1 MHLFKCIRR
10 IAVVLAIV
18 LASAQA
24 TNDLRAQSLAP
35 GVLRAVDSTAAAEFA
50 RDSIASLTIGV
61 VTDQGL
67 VWTKSY
73 GLADMGTKRQAD
85 RQSVYRIGSV
95 TKMFTALML
104 HQLDAAGKVRL
115 SDPVERYYPEI
126 KAIQGYSTLTAPI
139 TFLQLASMTS
149 GIAREPKEEGPFW
162 TGPVSQWDST
172 LRLALPHT
180 AMELAPG
187 TRFLYSNIGYAI
199 LGASLSRAA
208 GVPFVQWQREHILD
222 PLGMRH
228 TAFELD
234 RAITV
239 DLTRG
244 YAISQDGDFT
254 STQSDREA
262 LSGRGYKVPNGALY
276 TTVDDLS
283 RFLSLQL
290 GHGPKEVV
298 SPARLDSAYNGAL
311 LGGVDPKREYGI
323 GFSIEPHG
331 TSTWFG
337 HGGAVA
343 GFSATVTFDR
353 DHQVGVIVLRNALG
367 GRVRPPALASFALQR
382 VVDAKV
388 AAEKGSGA
396 PAGRH
401 QRPEGD
407 AIGRKPRS

>member
-1 MHLFKCIRR
+1 MHLFKCIRG
-10 IAVVLAIV
+10 IAIVLTVVLASV
-18 LASAQA
+18 RTTSA
-24 TNDLRAQSLAP
+24 LRAQSLAP
-35 GVLRAVDSTAAAEFA
+35 DVLRAVDSTAAAEFA

-73 GLADMGTKRQAD
+73 GFADMGTRRLAN

-104 HQLDAAGKVRL
+104 HQLAAAGMIRL

-126 KAIQGYSTLTAPI
+126 RAIQGYSKLKTPI
-139 TFLQLASMTS
+139 TFVQLASMTS
-149 GIAREPKEEGPFW
+149 GIAREPREEGPFW
-162 TGPVSQWDST
+162 TGPVSRWDST
-172 LRLALPHT
+172 LHLALPHT

-187 TRFLYSNIGYAI
+187 TRYLYSNIGYAI

-208 GVPFVQWQREHILD
+208 GVPYVQWQREHVLD

-228 TAFELD
+228 TVFELD
-234 RAITV
+234 RAITA

-244 YAISQDGDFT
+244 YAIAQDGDFT

-283 RFLSLQL
+283 RFVSLQL
-290 GHGPKEVV
+290 GHGPKEVI

-311 LGGVDPKREYGI
+311 LGGADPKREYGI

-367 GRVRPPALASFALQR
+367 GRVRPPALASFTLQR
-382 VVDAKV
+382 VVDAKL
-388 AAEKGSGA
+388 AAEKA

-407 AIGRKPRS
+407 PIGRKQRS

>member
-1 MHLFKCIRR
+1 MQLLIRIR
-10 IAVVLAIV
+10 HVAVVLAV
-18 LASAQA
+18 VVASAR
-24 TNDLRAQSLAP
+24 TTGKLSAQSLSPAL
-35 GVLRAVDSTAAAEFA
+35 LRELDSTAAAEFA

-73 GLADMGTKRQAD
+73 GFADMGTRRLAN

-104 HQLDAAGKVRL
+104 HQLAAAGTVRL

-126 KAIQGYSTLTAPI
+126 KEIRGYANLKAPLT
-139 TFLQLASMTS
+139 FVQLASMTS
-149 GIAREPKEEGPFW
+149 GIAREPKQEGPFW

-172 LRLALPHT
+172 LHLALSHT
-180 AMELAPG
+180 EMELAPG

-208 GVPFVQWQREHILD
+208 GMPYVRWQREHILD

-228 TAFELD
+228 TVFEID
-234 RAITV
+234 RVIMS

-244 YAISQDGDFT
+244 YDVSQDGNAT
-254 STQSDREA
+254 STQADRES

-283 RFLSLQL
+283 RFVSLQL

-298 SPARLDSAYNGAL
+298 SPARLDSAYSGAL
-311 LGGVDPKREYGI
+311 LGGADPKREYGI
-323 GFSIEPHG
+323 GFSIEQHG
-331 TSTWFG
+331 AATWFG

-343 GFSATVTFDR
+343 GFSAGVLFDR

-367 GRVRPPALASFALQR
+367 GRVQPSALAEAVLQR
-382 VVDAKV
+382 VTDAKV
-388 AAEKGSGA
+388 GG
-396 PAGRH
+396 
-401 QRPEGD
+401 Q
-407 AIGRKPRS
+407 KPGNR

>member
-1 MHLFKCIRR
+1 MHLIKCIRC
-10 IAVVLAIV
+10 IVAVLTVVLAC
-18 LASAQA
+18 APA
-24 TNDLRAQSLAP
+24 TTEIRAQSLAP
-35 GVLRAVDSTAAAEFA
+35 DVLRAVDSTAAAEFA

-73 GLADMGTKRQAD
+73 GFADMGTRRLAS

-104 HQLDAAGKVRL
+104 HQLAVAGKIRL

-126 KAIQGYSTLTAPI
+126 RAIQGYAALKAPI
-139 TFLQLASMTS
+139 TFVQLASMTS

-162 TGPVSQWDST
+162 TGPVSRWDST
-172 LRLALPHT
+172 LHLALPHT

-187 TRFLYSNIGYAI
+187 TQYLYSNIGYAI

-208 GVPFVQWQREHILD
+208 GVPYVQWQREHVLD

-228 TAFELD
+228 TVFEID
-234 RAITV
+234 RAITA

-244 YAISQDGDFT
+244 YDISQDGDVS

-283 RFLSLQL
+283 RFVSLQL

-298 SPARLDSAYNGAL
+298 SPARLDSAYSGAL
-311 LGGVDPKREYGI
+311 LGGADPKREYGI

-331 TSTWFG
+331 ADTWYG

-343 GFSATVTFDR
+343 GFSAMVTFDR
-353 DHQVGVIVLRNALG
+353 AHQVGVIVLRNALG
-367 GRVRPPALASFALQR
+367 GRVRPTVLASFAMQR

-388 AAEKGSGA
+388 AAEKGSA
-396 PAGRH
+396 PMGRH

-407 AIGRKPRS
+407 PIGRKPRS

>member
-1 MHLFKCIRR
+1 MHLFKCIRC
-10 IAVVLAIV
+10 IVVVLTVV
-18 LASAQA
+18 LASARA
-24 TNDLRAQSLAP
+24 TSALHAQSLAQD
-35 GVLRAVDSTAAAEFA
+35 VLRSVDSAAAAEFA

-73 GLADMGTKRQAD
+73 GFADMGTRRLAN

-104 HQLDAAGKVRL
+104 HQLAVAGKVHL

-126 KAIQGYSTLTAPI
+126 REIQGYSKLKAPI
-139 TFLQLASMTS
+139 TFVQLASMTS

-162 TGPVSQWDST
+162 IGSVSRWDST
-172 LRLALPHT
+172 LHLALPHT

-187 TRFLYSNIGYAI
+187 TRYLYSNIGYAI

-208 GVPFVQWQREHILD
+208 GVPYVQWQREHVLD

-228 TAFELD
+228 TVFELD
-234 RAITV
+234 RAITA

-283 RFLSLQL
+283 RFVSLQL

-311 LGGVDPKREYGI
+311 LGGADPKREYGI

-388 AAEKGSGA
+388 AAGKRSG
-396 PAGRH
+396 PAG
-401 QRPEGD
+401 
-407 AIGRKPRS
+407 

>member
-10 IAVVLAIV
+10 IAVVPAIV

-73 GLADMGTKRQAD
+73 GFADMGTRRLAN

-234 RAITV
+234 RAITA

>member
-1 MHLFKCIRR
+1 MHLFKCIR

-73 GLADMGTKRQAD
+73 GFADMGTRRLAN

-234 RAITV
+234 RAITA